1 MTRKEIIEI
10 TNTSSVTSEVMQP
23 IIEDLVANNP
33 DIDYTRIN
41 HDEEPDLVRSLVSSQ
56 IPTISPF
63 FVGMVDGKIAGTTS
77 GVVSEQDLKS
87 LVNG

>member
-1 MTRKEIIEI
+1 MTRKEIFEI
-10 TNTSSVTSEVMQP
+10 TNTSSVTSEVMEP
-23 IIEDLVANNP
+23 IIKDLVTDNP

-41 HDEEPDLVRSLVSSQ
+41 HDEEPELVKLLVSSQ

-63 FVGMVDGKIAGTTS
+63 FVGMVDGKVAGSAS
-77 GVVSEQDLKS
+77 GVVSKEDLEN